1 MSTTTLNVKRQV
13 RLIGLAVLGAVPG
26 LVVRFGH
33 FDLAHWFEAL
43 LFGLAVVAAAFMLA
57 WAAEV
62 IQLDISAGLA
72 LALLALIAV
81 LPEYAV
87 DFVFTREAGNIF
99 QETGTC
105 VARGAEENACQL
117 ALANMT
123 GANQLL
129 VGVGWSAVV
138 LLAAWRVKRLRRFD
152 LLDPLHGGIEGEF
165 ELERSHSVEI
175 AFLSLAC
182 VYGLT
187 LPLRHSLGLLDA
199 AVLVTIFAAYVVR
212 IAKAPAEEPHL
223 VGPARLIGTFSVARR
238 RLAVAVLFVAAAAII
253 VLCAEHFAEA
263 LVATGEEV
271 GISEFLLVKWV
282 APLASEAPELLVALL
297 FAWRLNTNSALG
309 ALVSSKVNQ
318 WTLLVG
324 TLPLV
329 FAISSG
335 GTHGLPLD
343 TTQRLELF
351 VTGAQTV
358 FAIAALA
365 NRSLSVREAK
375 MLLGLFLVQFVF
387 QGVFQNNVD
396 ADHASRLIVGI
407 AYLVFAGVMLTR
419 QFAGLRHLLRDGL
432 RTPYAEMT
440 ASDTS
445 ITVR

>member
-1 MSTTTLNVKRQV
+1 MVV
-13 RLIGLAVLGAVPG
+13 VALAAIPG
-26 LVVRFGH
+26 LVVRFGDYH
-33 FDLAHWFEAL
+33 LAHWFEAL
-43 LFGLAVVAAAFMLA
+43 LFGISVVSAAFMLA

-87 DFVFTREAGNIF
+87 DFVFTRKAGNLY
-99 QETGTC
+99 ESTGSC
-105 VARGAEENACQL
+105 VTAAGVENPCHL

-129 VGVGWSAVV
+129 VGLGWSAVV
-138 LLAAWRVKRLRRFD
+138 LLAAWRVSRLRKRD
-152 LLDPLHGGIEGEF
+152 ELDPLHGGIGGDF

-187 LPLRHSLGLLDA
+187 LPLRHSLGLFDA
-199 AVLVTIFAAYVVR
+199 AVLVAIFVAYMVR

-223 VGPARLIGTFSVARR
+223 VGPAQLIGTLSVARR
-238 RLAVAVLFVAAAAII
+238 RAAVAVLFVSAAAII
-253 VLCAEHFAEA
+253 VACAEHFAEA
-263 LVATGEEV
+263 LVDTGKEV
-271 GISEFLLVKWV
+271 GVSEFLLVKWL
-282 APLASEAPELLVALL
+282 APLASEAPELLVALM

-324 TLPLV
+324 TLPIV

-335 GTHGLPLD
+335 GTTGLPLD

-351 VTGAQTV
+351 VTGAQTL
-358 FAIAALA
+358 FAIAVLA
-365 NRSLSVREAK
+365 SRSISVREAY
-375 MLLGLFLVQFVF
+375 MLLGMFVVQFVL
-387 QGVFQNNVD
+387 QGAFQNNVD

-407 AYLVFAGVMLTR
+407 AYLVLAGALLSR
-419 QFAGLRHLLRDGL
+419 QLGSMRHLLRDGF
-432 RTPYAEMT
+432 RTPYSEMVAE
-440 ASDTS
+440 DTS
-445 ITVR
+445 ITVE